1 MIAAILSTGTELTRG
16 ELTNT
21 NSTWIAEELTLVGI
35 EVATI
40 LTVDDNTERIAAAF
54 ETLSVKHDC
63 VICTG
68 GLGPTTDDV
77 TAAALAQ
84 ACHVELDCDE
94 VSLRAIEARLLRLGR
109 AMTPSNARQAHLPK
123 GSARIP
129 NAHGTAPGFSIS
141 LNGTRVFCL
150 PGVPDEMKP
159 MFSESVLVE
168 LQQRRERS
176 VAQVVL
182 RTLGLAESAVN
193 DSLAGIAE
201 EFGVTLGYRVHFPEL
216 AVKVIARAGSQD
228 AALAVANRA
237 ADRVLARL
245 GSQAV
250 FGRGNETLPE
260 VVAARL
266 RSKGQKLAV
275 AESCTGGQVCSLLTS
290 VAGVSDVFMGGVVA
304 YANEVKHGVLGVPV
318 ETLQQHGAV
327 SPQTALAMAE
337 GVRTRLSA
345 DYGLAITGIAGPT
358 GGTIDK
364 PLGTVHFAAVG
375 PGLRCHQHRLFRWDR
390 NRIQRAS
397 TYLVLNWLRCLL
409 DDPAAAML

>member
-16 ELTNT
+16 ELNNT

-40 LTVDDNTERIAAAF
+40 LTVDDNTERIAEAF
-54 ETLSVKHDC
+54 EALSHKHDC

-84 ACHVELDCDE
+84 ACRVELECDE
-94 VSLRAIEARLLRLGR
+94 VSLLAIEARLQRLGR
-109 AMTPSNARQAHLPK
+109 AMTPSNARQAQLPK
-123 GSARIP
+123 GSMRIP
-129 NAHGTAPGFSIS
+129 NANGTAPGFSIA
-141 LNGTRVFCL
+141 LNGSLVFCL

-168 LQQRRERS
+168 LQEKRERC

-216 AVKVIARAGSQD
+216 AVKVISRGASQD
-228 AALAVANRA
+228 AALAVANCA

-250 FGRGNETLPE
+250 FGRGNATLPE
-260 VVAARL
+260 VVATRL
-266 RSKGQKLAV
+266 RSQGLKLAV
-275 AESCTGGQVCSLLTS
+275 AESCTGGQVCSLLTG

-304 YANEVKHGVLGVPV
+304 YANDVKRAVLGVPA
-318 ETLQQHGAV
+318 ETLQRHGAV
-327 SPQTALAMAE
+327 SPETAVAMAE
-337 GVRTRLSA
+337 GVRSRLCA
-345 DYGLAITGIAGPT
+345 DFGLAITGIAGPT
-358 GGTIDK
+358 GGTKEK
-364 PLGTVHFAAVG
+364 PLGTVHFAVVG
-375 PGLRCHQHRLFRWDR
+375 PGLSRHQHRLFLWDR
-390 NRIQRAS
+390 SRIQRAS

-409 DDPAAAML
+409 DDPEAAML